1 MLNSIVALVGRAL
14 MSAIFLYAGGT
25 KAMAATATLAY
36 FDKLAL
42 PNPPLAYAV
51 TVAVELLGGLAILA
65 GWKTKPAALMLAVW
79 CVATAMVVHYHPGDR
94 AQMIHFMKNLSMAG
108 GLLQLF
114 LLGAGR
120 FSLDR
125 R

>member
-25 KAMAATATLAY
+25 KAMASTATLAY